1 MKIRLITFSLL
12 ASVAI
17 SLASCNTA
25 KSGINYK
32 TASHYFV
39 RNDVTNYSPRL
50 IQSSDEFERYFG
62 AATTMGKDGL
72 PTDINFAKQNVVAII
87 EPETNLDTD
96 IKISSV
102 KKQDGK
108 ITVRYNVV
116 QTGAP
121 RSYSTVPCLLLSIDK
136 KHGSNVE
143 FIKD

>member
-1 MKIRLITFSLL
+1 MKIRFITFSLL
-12 ASVAI
+12 ASIAI
-17 SLASCNTA
+17 SLASCNTT
-25 KSGINYK
+25 KSGISYK

-50 IQSSDEFERYFG
+50 IQSSEEFERYFG

-72 PTDINFAKQNVVAII
+72 PTDINFTKQNVVAII
-87 EPETNLDTD
+87 APETNLDTD
-96 IKISSV
+96 IKVSSV

-116 QTGAP
+116 QTGDP

-143 FIKD
+143 FIKE